1 MVCGIMTTYFEIK
14 EVDAMSVIM
23 AYKTDDKIYLG
34 ADNRAVS
41 MDSRTFGPVS
51 KKQILGVS
59 NFVLFPFNRFG
70 KVK

>member
-1 MVCGIMTTYFEIK
+1 MYINDKLYKENYTSSDTNDFTKEYLNDDEYF
-14 EVDAMSVIM
+14 VM
-23 AYKTDDKIYLG
+23 G
-34 ADNRAVS
+34 DNRAVS